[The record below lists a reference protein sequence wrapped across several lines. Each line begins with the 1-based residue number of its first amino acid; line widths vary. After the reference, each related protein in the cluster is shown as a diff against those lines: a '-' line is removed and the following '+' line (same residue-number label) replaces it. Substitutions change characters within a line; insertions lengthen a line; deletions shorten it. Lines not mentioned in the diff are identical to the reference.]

1 MAGFMNSV
9 VQSNSSREHGELA
22 KLDLRAGIAN
32 ACSWG
37 ALAVSLPTTLI
48 SSFEKAPTTEIR
60 DVDRDYELTEPA
72 SPRF

>member
-1 MAGFMNSV
+1 
-9 VQSNSSREHGELA
+9 
-22 KLDLRAGIAN
+22 LRAGISN

-48 SSFEKAPTTEIR
+48 SSFNHAPTTEIL
-60 DVDRDYELTEPA
+60 DVDRGYELTEPA